1 MVEEVIPRLRTLKRQ
16 TNKWE
21 KRAAVQKELND
32 FENEYFSR
40 KLNEIKNSRKEFEP
54 LLDSLENQIKRK
66 EEELKILEL
75 EIKKLNLSQKRNIK
89 KLKNKNQQSKF
100 LLERSQIQK
109 ELGRLEAKLEFLAVS
124 QRMTVEFLKTRTY
137 SVLLMKPKSRLKN
150 A

>member
-75 EIKKLNLSQKRNIK
+75 EIKKIESQPKEEYQEIK
-89 KLKNKNQQSKF
+89 K
-100 LLERSQIQK
+100 
-109 ELGRLEAKLEFLAVS
+109 
-124 QRMTVEFLKTRTY
+124 
-137 SVLLMKPKSRLKN
+137 
-150 A
+150 